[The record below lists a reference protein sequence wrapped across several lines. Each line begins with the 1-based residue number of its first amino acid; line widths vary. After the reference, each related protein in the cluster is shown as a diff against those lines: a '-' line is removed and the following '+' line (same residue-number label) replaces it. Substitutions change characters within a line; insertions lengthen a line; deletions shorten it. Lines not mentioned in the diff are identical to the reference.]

1 MTKIIVELDT
11 FKYEDMQ
18 ILLGSDI
25 LSRELHFYVENNN
38 EIIPVSDVVKNRIL
52 TKVAESSQSSN
63 EIKHLYTMLVKSI

>member
-25 LSRELHFYVENNN
+25 LSRELHFYK
-38 EIIPVSDVVKNRIL
+38 EIYQWFLIHV
-52 TKVAESSQSSN
+52 
-63 EIKHLYTMLVKSI
+63 

>member
-52 TKVAESSQSSN
+52 TKIADQSFLA
-63 EIKHLYTMLVKSI
+63 IRLLVFLLVKNQY

>member
-25 LSRELHFYVENNN
+25 LSRELHFYK
-38 EIIPVSDVVKNRIL
+38 EIYKIYVLSIVNVICKNPLLLMRHFIIL
-52 TKVAESSQSSN
+52 
-63 EIKHLYTMLVKSI
+63 

>member
-25 LSRELHFYVENNN
+25 LSRELHFYK
-38 EIIPVSDVVKNRIL
+38 EIYQWYQNAV
-52 TKVAESSQSSN
+52 
-63 EIKHLYTMLVKSI
+63 